1 MIDPPIRSLSI
12 PYFILIKER
21 IGSIAFLDDFRGDIF
36 LIFITPKDD
45 RRVKKHFQKPFV
57 MERGML
63 TGLGYCLT
71 FVLTSGICYKIIF
84 FNLRGA
90 QGLFRKKCAVFKKIK
105 EKKI

>member
-63 TGLGYCLT
+63 TGLGYCCHSN
-71 FVLTSGICYKIIF
+71 VIMSGFSKVKMSGF
-84 FNLRGA
+84 
-90 QGLFRKKCAVFKKIK
+90 
-105 EKKI
+105 

>member
-1 MIDPPIRSLSI
+1 MKVKP
-12 PYFILIKER
+12 
-21 IGSIAFLDDFRGDIF
+21 DIF
-36 LIFITPKDD
+36 TLLRTG
-45 RRVKKHFQKPFV
+45 HFHFA
-57 MERGML
+57 L